1 MKVLIG
7 LSLLGF
13 SAPVLAHD
21 GPLLSMAHA
30 DFWAMLLIALA
41 VLLASIS
48 AIISARTKT
57 LPEAPEIADSFARD
71 LASEPVAVSKSLGR
85 AANA

>member
-1 MKVLIG
+1 MKLIIG

-13 SAPVLAHD
+13 GAPAFAHD

-30 DFWAMLLIALA
+30 DFWAMWLIAVA
-41 VLLASIS
+41 VLLASIG
-48 AIISARTKT
+48 AIISARTNT
-57 LPEAPEIADSFARD
+57 LPEAPVKQESFALD
-71 LASEPVAVSKSLGR
+71 LATEPAAVSKSFGR

>member
-1 MKVLIG
+1 MKLLIG

-13 SAPVLAHD
+13 SAPALAHD

-30 DFWAMLLIALA
+30 DFWAMWLIAMA

-48 AIISARTKT
+48 AIISARTNT
-57 LPEAPEIADSFARD
+57 LPEAPVKQESFALD
-71 LASEPVAVSKSLGR
+71 LAIEPVAVSKSFGR

>member
-13 SAPVLAHD
+13 SAPGLAHD

-41 VLLASIS
+41 VLLASVS
-48 AIISARTKT
+48 AIISALTKT
-57 LPEAPEIADSFARD
+57 LPEAPVITDSSARD
-71 LASEPVAVSKSLGR
+71 LATEPVAVGR
-85 AANA
+85 TANA